1 MSAATDPQA
10 LTDALRAKQ
19 VRMAPDSVNMAA
31 AAGMSNSRLA
41 GVPARARDTM
51 DEQFPTA
58 GLSAAEPEKD
68 REMMAKL
75 ALQPDIETMPGY
87 TRFGKLEARDED
99 FKWYQRKLAAEEA
112 ANFQMWFA
120 QNFDH
125 MSPADKKRAKELYP
139 EFYKERKQLLKK
151 QAKNLMKFAKLK
163 LEGVQSFDDLMTQYM
178 AETGRLDIGPLNHI
192 LNPEQG
198 NRDGKTEQ
206 EMRFQRGLLSP
217 FRVFGDEAVSKP
229 NMGVKERKWQ
239 GQNFASRAS
248 TDNAKTG
255 FRLGVDGTGFAPTG
269 KDGDFSVQQQSDAQ
283 WWEVLSK
290 SVTQ

>member
-10 LTDALRAKQ
+10 LTNALRAKQ
-19 VRMAPDSVNMAA
+19 VRMAPESVNMAA
-31 AAGMSNSRLA
+31 AAGLNKDRVF
-41 GVPARARDTM
+41 GVPMRARDTM

-75 ALQPDIETMPGY
+75 QLQPEPDTMPGY

-198 NRDGKTEQ
+198 NAGGAKQ
-206 EMRFQRGLLSP
+206 QQLRFQRGLLSP
-217 FRVFGDEAVSKP
+217 FRVFGDEAVP
-229 NMGVKERKWQ
+229 RQ
-239 GQNFASRAS
+239 P
-248 TDNAKTG
+248 
-255 FRLGVDGTGFAPTG
+255 GVDNGITTRMHEAHDFARQAMVG
-269 KDGDFSVQQQSDAQ
+269 SA
-283 WWEVLSK
+283 
-290 SVTQ
+290 